1 MALTSRSG
9 RIARDGQGLA
19 AQLERLE
26 ASGTPFETLPCDVG
40 HWQEALAMLHGMR
53 TAASTSQGVL
63 HAAGVLRDGLLKGM
77 TRSAFQLVAS
87 PKAFG
92 AWHVH
97 CASSLTP
104 LEALLSYS
112 SIASAF
118 GNVGQANYAAGN
130 ASLDSFALARSAS
143 GLAAGS
149 LQLPLVKDAGMGAA
163 HLDAKQMTYRG
174 MNAMALD
181 QYAACVAM
189 QLATTRGAFG
199 CGAHVPLAA
208 QGLLQNVPSATQP
221 LFVELAGAKPS
232 VAQVAAAS
240 VTTVGPTVTSPLG
253 TQLLAMVPSKREG
266 HVEGL
271 IVAAVSDLAGSEEIS
286 ATTPLMDAGIDS
298 LAATELAGRLR
309 DASGVEITATA
320 MFDHPTPRA
329 LASHMVEQ
337 LVGTQVAA
345 PRASA
350 QGTAAAAAQLSVQAV
365 TASWPAGCATS
376 SRVSMLMSA
385 SGDAVGTV
393 PAARWSLAGH
403 EDKLSDAQASA
414 ARYGSFVSGADRFD
428 NRAFS
433 IAPAEAR
440 TMDPQQRALLETG
453 YVALHGSGLRS
464 DRLLGGSVGY
474 FLGIERPDWALK
486 AALTPDVKVT
496 AYTVTA
502 DTISIACGR
511 VSFALGL
518 HGPCMAIDTACASGL
533 TAMHSAGL
541 AVRGGEC
548 AVGLTSAV
556 TLKVAPQPTLAAASV
571 GMLSLDGRCKT
582 LDARANGYARAEG
595 VGALAVGASA
605 AAAPG
610 TALGGSAVRQDGRS
624 ASLTAPNGSAQRLVV
639 LGALG
644 QAACTAQSVDGVELH
659 GTGTP
664 LGDPTELGALVGVFR
679 AGRSAPLAIG
689 AAKGNVGHSEPV
701 SGLLGLA
708 KVVLQQRSLAWRGN
722 AQLRVANPLV
732 AERLGAQSAAY
743 ALPTQSAEAATGA
756 RRTGLSAFGYSG
768 TISHAVLDVPP
779 ASTASLRVAAAHMA
793 PSRFVHTRF
802 SWVSRQPPRPRLG
815 ELSVT
820 DGDVKWEHTPDKGEL
835 AFLRSHRVGLV
846 SLLPGTCYI
855 EFARNVAV
863 AAHGPVPYTLDRIA
877 FEVSLRPRRLAP
889 TPLVAAH
896 MLPPLPSSNIHQLTD
911 ACPSCRRR
919 SSSWTKTWPSWVR
932 LSCAFRSSAPP
943 AHFVSHLSLR
953 KASLPTTRPWRCSC
967 AQQVHL
973 LL

>member
-19 AQLERLE
+19 SQLERLKV
-26 ASGTPFETLPCDVG
+26 SGTPVESLPCDVG

-53 TAASTSQGVL
+53 SAASTSQGVL

-77 TRSAFQLVAS
+77 TRAAFQMVAS

-97 CASSLTP
+97 CVSSPTP
-104 LEALLSYS
+104 LEALMAYS

-143 GLAAGS
+143 GLAASS

-163 HLDAKQMTYRG
+163 TFDAKQMTYRG
-174 MNAMALD
+174 MNAMSLD

-189 QLATTRGAFG
+189 QLAAARGGFG
-199 CGAHVPLAA
+199 CGAHAPLPAR
-208 QGLLQNVPSATQP
+208 GLLQNVPSATQP
-221 LFVELAGAKPS
+221 LFIELVAARPS
-232 VAQVAAAS
+232 AAQVAAAS
-240 VTTVGPTVTSPLG
+240 ATVGPTVTSPLG
-253 TQLLAMVPSKREG
+253 TELLAMAPSKREG

-271 IVAAVSDLAGSEEIS
+271 IVAAVKDLAGSADVS

-309 DASGVEITATA
+309 DLSGVEITGTA

-329 LASHMVEQ
+329 LASHMVEH

-345 PRASA
+345 PQGSG

-365 TASWPAGCATS
+365 TTLWPAGCATS
-376 SRVSMLMSA
+376 SRVSMLLDA
-385 SGDAVGTV
+385 SGDAVGAV

-403 EDKLSDAQASA
+403 AGRLGDAQASA
-414 ARYGSFVSGADRFD
+414 AQHGAFVSGADRFD

-440 TMDPQQRALLETG
+440 TMDPQQRALLEIG

-464 DRLLGGSVGY
+464 ERLLGAAVGY
-474 FLGIERPDWALK
+474 FLGIERPDWAMK
-486 AALTPDVKVT
+486 GALTPDVKVT

-502 DTISIACGR
+502 DTISVACGR

-518 HGPCMAIDTACASGL
+518 HGPCMSIDTACASGL

-548 AVGLTSAV
+548 GVGLASAV
-556 TLKVAPQPTLAAASV
+556 SLKLMPQPTLAAATV
-571 GMLSLDGRCKT
+571 GMLSMDGRCKT

-595 VGALAVGASA
+595 VGALAVGTSA
-605 AAAPG
+605 EGEAPS

-624 ASLTAPNGSAQRLVV
+624 ASLTAPNGSAQRLVL
-639 LGALG
+639 LGALDPVT
-644 QAACTAQSVDGVELH
+644 CTAQSVDGVELH

-664 LGDPTELGALVGVFR
+664 LGDPTELGALVGVYR
-679 AGRSAPLAIG
+679 SGRSAPLAVG

-722 AQLRVANPLV
+722 AQLRAVNPLV
-732 AERLGAQSAAY
+732 VERLGAQPATY
-743 ALPTQSAEAATGA
+743 ALPTQSADAAAGA

-768 TISHAVLDVPP
+768 TISHAVLDATP
-779 ASTASLRVAAAHMA
+779 ASKASSLVGTAYAA
-793 PSRFVHTRF
+793 PSRFVHARF
-802 SWVSRQPPRPRLG
+802 SWVSRQPPKPRFG

-820 DGDVKWEHTPDKGEL
+820 DGDIKWEHTLDEVEL
-835 AFLRSHRVGLV
+835 VFLRSHRVGLV

-863 AAHGPVPYTLDRIA
+863 AAHGLVPYTLGRIA
-877 FEVSLRPRRLAP
+877 FEVGWQPRRH
-889 TPLVAAH
+889 AA
-896 MLPPLPSSNIHQLTD
+896 
-911 ACPSCRRR
+911 
-919 SSSWTKTWPSWVR
+919 
-932 LSCAFRSSAPP
+932 
-943 AHFVSHLSLR
+943 
-953 KASLPTTRPWRCSC
+953 
-967 AQQVHL
+967 
-973 LL
+973 